1 MVSPCARPFNH
12 LGSIHPLIRIGSPML
27 GETEWEVGKEI
38 GRMRLYLWGAPW
50 LESPMSARLPLNA
63 PLRVTAA
70 GAGGGEQGRTDV
82 RERMDGTDENTS
94 LTKSR
99 PVT

>member
-1 MVSPCARPFNH
+1 MRYFV
-12 LGSIHPLIRIGSPML
+12 LG
-27 GETEWEVGKEI
+27 GEV
-38 GRMRLYLWGAPW
+38 WGAPW